1 MVACQV
7 VDEPRVDR
15 PHDKLAL
22 AGSVAKVAASGAL
35 HLERLGVIE
44 DPLGLGRGEVRVG
57 FEAGL
62 LTNVL
67 DFVRLL
73 QFLDAVRRSAV
84 LPHECVV
91 DRSPRLAVPDDRRLA
106 LVRDPDRVELVRL
119 QPRIG
124 EPVKDDLLGVL
135 PDLDGVVLDPA
146 RVGVDLFVLFV
157 RVRDDLPAVVEHH
170 KASSGRP
177 LVYRTDI
184 LCHVLDPSCGA
195 GPLTASALAERRAP
209 TGDTV
214 RPPDRRPRRR
224 VRPAAGR
231 ATLRVSAREAVS
243 PPPRYIFTGATTP
256 LVNIMY
262 YHNNLPVKIQ
272 RQPRA
277 KK

>member
-1 MVACQV
+1 MTSSP
-7 VDEPRVDR
+7 PRGLGRGGRR
-15 PHDKLAL
+15 P
-22 AGSVAKVAASGAL
+22 GAL

-195 GPLTASALAERRAP
+195 GPLTASARWPNGERRLGTRFVPGPSIATP
-209 TGDTV
+209 
-214 RPPDRRPRRR
+214 RP
-224 VRPAAGR
+224 PAAGR